1 MSVPR
6 DRVTAVGEGAFRTA
20 GAPRRYGH
28 GDVVVRQGEEVTC
41 LRLVTQ
47 GAVRL
52 SAIAPSGREVVVGLL
67 GPGDVFG
74 ELALLGGGPSPVEAR
89 AVGEPTSVLVLQVGA
104 LRAVLE
110 RAPGTAEEL
119 LRLIATRL
127 HHTAA
132 ALEEALAHDVATRV
146 SLRLRHLARA
156 HGTEGANG
164 IRLPPRLTQEE
175 LARMVGATRESVNRS
190 LAALTSRGLLRVED
204 HRYVL
209 PDPEA
214 LASEATTERGTG
226 EVATLRGHASGAQR

>member
-1 MSVPR
+1 
-6 DRVTAVGEGAFRTA
+6 VGEGALRTS

-67 GPGDVFG
+67 GAGDVFG
-74 ELALLGGGPSPVEAR
+74 ELALLGGGASPVEAR

-119 LRLIATRL
+119 LRLIAARL

-132 ALEEALAHDVATRV
+132 ALEEALAHDVPTRV
-146 SLRLRHLARA
+146 SLRLRHLART
-156 HGTEGANG
+156 HGTASSGG
-164 IRLPPRLTQEE
+164 VRLHLPLTQEE

-190 LAALTSRGLLRVED
+190 LAALASRGLLRVED
-204 HRYVL
+204 RRYVL
-209 PDPEA
+209 PDPDA
-214 LASEATTERGTG
+214 LATEATADRRETTG
-226 EVATLRGHASGAQR
+226 PGSDVTRIPRPVVRPR